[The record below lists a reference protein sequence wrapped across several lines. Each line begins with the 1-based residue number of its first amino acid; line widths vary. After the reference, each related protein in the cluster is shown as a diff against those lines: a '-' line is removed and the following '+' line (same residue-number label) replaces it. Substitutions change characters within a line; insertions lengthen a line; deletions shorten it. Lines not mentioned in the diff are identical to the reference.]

1 MKRTGLQRFRNM
13 MLDNICVKRQQDV
26 LLFALLRLRFQTSH
40 CTVCPLE
47 AFSNLT
53 TSQSFALDT
62 TKTSHIVHYFLIP
75 WLTLISQSNGK
86 GSKTLVGTFGRYRR
100 GVPPQSE
107 ETGHHFLNPSNV
119 TSEFLLHLVVCTS
132 SESGSAYFLKVNA

>member
-1 MKRTGLQRFRNM
+1 MKKTGLQRFRNM

-62 TKTSHIVHYFLIP
+62 TKTSYIVH
-75 WLTLISQSNGK
+75 
-86 GSKTLVGTFGRYRR
+86 
-100 GVPPQSE
+100 
-107 ETGHHFLNPSNV
+107 
-119 TSEFLLHLVVCTS
+119 
-132 SESGSAYFLKVNA
+132 